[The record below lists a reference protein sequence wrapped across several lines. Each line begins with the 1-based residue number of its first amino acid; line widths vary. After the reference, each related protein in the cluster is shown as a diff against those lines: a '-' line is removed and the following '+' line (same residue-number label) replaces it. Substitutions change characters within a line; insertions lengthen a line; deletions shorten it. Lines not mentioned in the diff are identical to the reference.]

1 MKWDI
6 YKSLTPL
13 QKEEYNF
20 RFGKSKNFSVSFY
33 FLLTIVFL
41 SIVFNSVFMLYL
53 VYKDPIFEG
62 LSDVANQIFVKLIGF
77 ISGFTILLVVLILA
91 EAVYMTYMLV
101 AEKLWLKKV
110 KQDSKISKK

>member
-1 MKWDI
+1 MKWNT

-20 RFGKSKNFSVSFY
+20 RFNKSKNFSIGFY

-62 LSDVANQIFVKLIGF
+62 LSSITNQIFIKLIDF
-77 ISGFTILLVVLILA
+77 ISGFTIILVALILI
-91 EAVYMTYMLV
+91 ETIYMIYMVV

-110 KQDSKISKK
+110 KQNSKISKK